1 MANPAP
7 PAVQSSGTLPD
18 RFTIEFVAGAAP
30 KSHEWLE
37 AGCREDDG
45 FCWYATRRDSEG
57 ARSAL
62 EGLGLDELTLEA
74 LFAEE
79 TRPRFAVHDEGI
91 ILILRGVNLHPG
103 AEPEDMISVRIWAD
117 RRKVVCV
124 WLRSLKAMEDLL
136 DNTAR
141 GVSYSNPVELI
152 AKLALRLADRAEPL
166 VSTLNEKLDLFEGG
180 IEEANSASLR
190 RDLADVRKT
199 AIILRR
205 YMFPQRDALTTFEI
219 EDLSWD
225 SREDRHLIK
234 EAGNRVTRLAEELE
248 AIRERASVIHDELLA
263 RQSDALNHRMLT
275 LSVVAAIFLPLSL
288 LSGLLGMN
296 VGGMPGVESPWGFWI
311 STGLIVALGLAQYW
325 VLKKLKLF

>member
-1 MANPAP
+1 
-7 PAVQSSGTLPD
+7 
-18 RFTIEFVAGAAP
+18 
-30 KSHEWLE
+30 
-37 AGCREDDG
+37 
-45 FCWYATRRDSEG
+45 
-57 ARSAL
+57 
-62 EGLGLDELTLEA
+62 
-74 LFAEE
+74 
-79 TRPRFAVHDEGI
+79 
-91 ILILRGVNLHPG
+91 
-103 AEPEDMISVRIWAD
+103 MISVRIWAD

-288 LSGLLGMN
+288 LAGLLGMN